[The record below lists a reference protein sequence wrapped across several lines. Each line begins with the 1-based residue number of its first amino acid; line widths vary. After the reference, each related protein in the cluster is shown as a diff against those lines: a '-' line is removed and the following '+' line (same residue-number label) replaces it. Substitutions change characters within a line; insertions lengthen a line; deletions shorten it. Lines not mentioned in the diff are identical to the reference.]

1 MHFSR
6 CMIDGLK
13 KIYLSCFFYTRV
25 LKVISFSSLP
35 PYFCPRVLS
44 MVLYLVYVG
53 GNCPRPARRSVRS
66 PTKRAVAEQ
75 FVSRSLTPRK
85 FSISFLMVW
94 IGLLGVFWLLVFA
107 WLDYNLFLPFRKVL
121 FFCFPLPLCLEVWC
135 FSRVTIWSNC
145 QGNLAC
151 FLRWY
156 FLYGVQETIF
166 DVL

>member
-1 MHFSR
+1 MGGWGCTPPAPLSQIRICVTFKSTPLFCEYALKQQYRSFFPYLNAPLHFSR

-44 MVLYLVYVG
+44 MVLYLVCVG

-85 FSISFLMVW
+85 FSISFLMV
-94 IGLLGVFWLLVFA
+94 
-107 WLDYNLFLPFRKVL
+107 
-121 FFCFPLPLCLEVWC
+121 
-135 FSRVTIWSNC
+135 
-145 QGNLAC
+145 
-151 FLRWY
+151 
-156 FLYGVQETIF
+156 
-166 DVL
+166 